1 MNYKV
6 LYKAGNLHWVIV
18 SNVINKSFKLNK
30 YVVLTLSN
38 YKTAWIQTSELGN
51 NVLSNIT

>member
-6 LYKAGNLHWVIV
+6 GNLHWVII
-18 SNVINKSFKLNK
+18 SIVIIKSFKLNK